1 MEKIME
7 ASERTYYARR
17 IDQEEALA
25 ASAACDASRI
35 AHRRMANGYRSI
47 IERREPARAAH

>member
-1 MEKIME
+1 MD
-7 ASERTYYARR
+7 ASEHDYYSRR

-35 AHRRMANGYRSI
+35 AHRRLAKGYR
-47 IERREPARAAH
+47 ELVAPRVPASATH

>member
-25 ASAACDASRI
+25 ASAACEASRI
-35 AHRRMANGYRSI
+35 AHRRMASGYRSI
-47 IERREPARAAH
+47 IERREPLRAAH